1 MSNRTRKCLATGSA
15 DFRKH
20 GRGRI
25 PNGSLMNRGFKISV
39 GRIHVSLLSLL
50 PPSPIFSLQE
60 NNE

>member
-25 PNGSLMNRGFKISV
+25 PNGSLMNFKISV